1 MFRGQFSIIGF
12 ERKTTL
18 AFFKLLGKTHSAMH
32 LLNAVF
38 KDELMIGAASL
49 MVFELISSDP
59 TEFSFFKVAIRFA
72 ISISVTR

>member
-1 MFRGQFSIIGF
+1 
-12 ERKTTL
+12 
-18 AFFKLLGKTHSAMH
+18 MH

-38 KDELMIGAASL
+38 KNELMIGAASL

-59 TEFSFFKVAIRFA
+59 TEFLFFKVAIRFA